1 MNVPTGKLLDTTIRP
16 VCFNLN
22 RIYSPNEATTVGP
35 IKFKKYEYILY
46 VMAQFSRIV
55 YCDTGIIHK
64 VIQFSLGKSN
74 DIVNKVIL
82 ALDNQYKTLRY
93 KPIESQ
99 KGTVIHGTHRPM
111 ESYSLG
117 PIPKGT
123 NYGTYISTPEGV
135 TCLITNANVTNKKN
149 EQCILEITNNH
160 SILKENDIIITF
172 KGTSILNEILHDIK
186 SQFTPKEMST
196 IVKNIG
202 LNIPE
207 QGNVAGAFLNTL
219 INAWGYIKNA
229 LVNHTNGKTNIRL
242 FITGHSLGGAY
253 AGLLTYILGLFKK
266 YNSSDGFLNNVIGIH
281 LITFGSPTFLSDKA
295 RNNFNMLLDEGTFT
309 VDRIVS
315 QAVAARSSST
325 QVFVGIGGIL
335 GPNDLIPNI
344 PVIFSHPGYRPL
356 ATEIGPEGKGRPYS
370 MDYIRSTYG
379 VQKSNR
385 YRDER
390 TWPFYNEMKLGDR
403 TESGKL
409 DLIVAG
415 LTGIDLGKV
424 KLAEVEESKMVN
436 TIVKM
441 PNSQQ
446 TQTGG
451 LLGIGQEK
459 GKYDELTKKRI
470 PNFVSVRGSLSAAAF
485 AHAEYLGMF
494 FFGAF
499 RLPGMKNPS
508 GGDQTAV
515 FTLHTDG
522 VKINYTNFKPVTSVQ
537 SNTITTMNPNRLR
550 TRKNRSKRNHKNRKS
565 RRRYIT

>member
-1 MNVPTGKLLDTTIRP
+1 MNLPPGKLLDTTIRP
-16 VCFNLN
+16 VCLGLN
-22 RIYSPNEATTVGP
+22 RIYSPNEAVHVGP

-46 VMAQFSRIV
+46 LMAQFSRIV
-55 YCDTGIIHK
+55 YCDTGILHR
-64 VIQFSLGKSN
+64 VIQIALGKSN

-82 ALDNQYKTLRY
+82 ALDIQYKKLRY
-93 KPIESQ
+93 NPIESQ
-99 KGTVIHGTHRPM
+99 KGTVIHGSMRPM

-117 PIPKGT
+117 PTPKGT
-123 NYGTYISTPEGV
+123 NYSTYISTPEGV

-149 EQCILEITNNH
+149 EQCILEIINTH
-160 SILKENDIIITF
+160 SILKENDVIITF
-172 KGTSILNEILHDIK
+172 KGTNTLNEIVHDIK
-186 SQFTPKEMST
+186 SQFTPKEMNT
-196 IVKNIG
+196 IVKHIG

-219 INAWGYIKNA
+219 INAWSYIKNA
-229 LVNHTNGKTNIRL
+229 LLNHMSGKTNIRL

-253 AGLLTYILGLFKK
+253 AGLFTYILGLFKK
-266 YNSSDGFLNNVIGIH
+266 YNSSDSFLNNVIGIH

-309 VDRIVS
+309 VDRVVS

-325 QVFVGIGGIL
+325 QAFVGIGGIL

-344 PVIFSHPGYRPL
+344 PAIFSHTGYRPL

-379 VQKSNR
+379 IQKSNR

-390 TWPFYNEMKLGDR
+390 TWPFYNEMNLGDR
-403 TESGKL
+403 RERNKL
-409 DLIVAG
+409 DLIVSG
-415 LTGIDLGKV
+415 LTGIDIDKV
-424 KLAEVEESKMVN
+424 KIAENEENNTVN
-436 TIVKM
+436 TITKI

-446 TQTGG
+446 IQRGG

-470 PNFVSVRGSLSAAAF
+470 PNFVSVRGSVHAAAF

-494 FFGAF
+494 FFTAF

-508 GGDQTAV
+508 DGDQTAV
-515 FTLHTDG
+515 FTLHNDG
-522 VKINYTNFKPVTSVQ
+522 VKISYTRFNPVTSIE
-537 SNTITTMNPNRLR
+537 SNTLSMKSPNRLR
-550 TRKNRSKRNHKNRKS
+550 RKTNKNTRNQTNRKNRRT
-565 RRRYIT
+565 RRH